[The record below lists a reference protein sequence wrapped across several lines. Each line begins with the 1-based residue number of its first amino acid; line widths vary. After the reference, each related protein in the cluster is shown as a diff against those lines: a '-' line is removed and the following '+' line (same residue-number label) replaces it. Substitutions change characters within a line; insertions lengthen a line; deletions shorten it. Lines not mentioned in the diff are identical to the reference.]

1 MRAPP
6 ADAVPAAITP
16 IVFVTIL
23 AQTSV
28 FAVRPMVSY
37 RALEIGAGPFELG
50 VVGGAFSLLSLF
62 FGVPV
67 GRWVDRRGERVAIAS
82 GAATMALACAALM
95 AANSVP
101 TLALCHAVLGVA
113 SIMNIVG
120 LQAIVANRAS
130 IAQRDRRFATFT
142 MAVSIGQMLG
152 PAAAGLIAT
161 TVSDHGGWD
170 ENTAVFLAGTA
181 TSLGATALAMS
192 LPRRP
197 AAARSDAD
205 NVAADRVSAVSVM
218 RQPGMTRAMLV
229 SVTVV
234 TATDV
239 FTTYMPAVGEALGFS
254 VGSVTLLLALRGGA
268 SFLSRFMLPWLI
280 DHVGR
285 QRLLILSTVI
295 PALLLF
301 PLPWLHHVAVM
312 AVLVVVI
319 GFGLGIGQPMT
330 MVWVSNRSTETT
342 RGIALGIRLSAN
354 RLGQITVPLAVGAV
368 AGLAGI
374 GSIFVS
380 MAALLGV
387 SAAVIR
393 GADFDEEPADTDP
406 SATDA

>member
-1 MRAPP
+1 
-6 ADAVPAAITP
+6 VPAPITL
-16 IVFVTIL
+16 IVIVTTL
-23 AQTSV
+23 AQASV

-37 RALEIGAGPFELG
+37 RALELGAGPFELG

-62 FGVPV
+62 FGVPA
-67 GRWVDRRGERVAIAS
+67 GRWVDRRGERVAITS
-82 GAATMALACAALM
+82 GAATIAIACAALM
-95 AANSVP
+95 VANSI
-101 TLALCHAVLGVA
+101 TALAACHAVLGVA
-113 SIMNIVG
+113 SIVNIVG

-130 IAQRDRRFATFT
+130 VAQRDRRFATFT
-142 MAVSIGQMLG
+142 MAVSFGQMLG
-152 PAAAGLIAT
+152 PAAAGLIVTA
-161 TVSDHGGWD
+161 VEDRGNWD
-170 ENTAVFLAGTA
+170 GNTAVFLAGAASAVAA
-181 TSLGATALAMS
+181 TVLAVW

-197 AAARSDAD
+197 FATSSPAD
-205 NVAADRVSAVSVM
+205 GADPGRPRVITVM

-239 FTTYMPAVGEALGFS
+239 FTTYMPAVGETLGLS
-254 VGSVTLLLALRGGA
+254 VGSVTFLLALRAGA
-268 SFLSRFMLPWLI
+268 SFLSRMGLPWLI

-285 QRLLILSTVI
+285 RRLLIFSTVI

-301 PLPWLHHVAVM
+301 PLPWLSHVATM
-312 AVLVVVI
+312 AVLVSII

-330 MVWVSNRSTETT
+330 MVWVANRSPEAS

-387 SAAVIR
+387 SAAAIR
-393 GADFDEEPADTDP
+393 GADFDQDTEQDPTAHEP
-406 SATDA
+406 

>member
-1 MRAPP
+1 M
-6 ADAVPAAITP
+6 PAAITP
-16 IVFVTIL
+16 IVLVTIL

-37 RALEIGAGPFELG
+37 RALELGAGPFELG

-62 FGVPV
+62 FGVPA
-67 GRWVDRRGERVAIAS
+67 GRWVDRRGERIAITS
-82 GAATMALACAALM
+82 GAATIAIACAALM
-95 AANSVP
+95 VANSIP
-101 TLALCHAVLGVA
+101 TLAPCHAVLGIA
-113 SIMNIVG
+113 SIVNIVG

-130 IAQRDRRFATFT
+130 VAQRDRRFATFT

-152 PAAAGLIAT
+152 PAMAGLIAT
-161 TVSDHGGWD
+161 AVKDHASWD
-170 ENTAVFLAGTA
+170 DNTAVFLAGAVSAVAA
-181 TSLGATALAMS
+181 TVLAVS

-197 AAARSDAD
+197 VTAHVDGDAAGTGRP
-205 NVAADRVSAVSVM
+205 SAITVM

-254 VGSVTLLLALRGGA
+254 VGSVTMLLALRGGA
-268 SFLSRFMLPWLI
+268 SFLSRMVLPWLI
-280 DHVGR
+280 DRLGR
-285 QRLLILSTVI
+285 RRLLIFSTVI
-295 PALLLF
+295 PAVLLF
-301 PLPWLHHVAVM
+301 PLPWLHNVVAM
-312 AVLVVVI
+312 AVLVTVI

-330 MVWVSNRSTETT
+330 MVWVANRSPEAS
-342 RGIALGIRLSAN
+342 RGIALGIRLAAN

-387 SAAVIR
+387 SVAAIR
-393 GADFDEEPADTDP
+393 GADFEENDGPDP
-406 SATDA
+406 QIDDP

>member
-1 MRAPP
+1 
-6 ADAVPAAITP
+6 VPAPITL
-16 IVFVTIL
+16 IVIVTTL
-23 AQTSV
+23 AQASV

-37 RALEIGAGPFELG
+37 RALELGAGPFELG

-62 FGVPV
+62 FGVPA

-82 GAATMALACAALM
+82 GAATIAIACAALM
-95 AANSVP
+95 VANSIA
-101 TLALCHAVLGVA
+101 TLAACHAVLGVA
-113 SIMNIVG
+113 SIVNIVG

-130 IAQRDRRFATFT
+130 VAQRDRRFATFT

-152 PAAAGLIAT
+152 PAAAGLIVTA
-161 TVSDHGGWD
+161 VHDRGSWD
-170 ENTAVFLAGTA
+170 GNTAVFLAGAASAVAA
-181 TSLGATALAMS
+181 TVLAVW

-197 AAARSDAD
+197 VTTSS
-205 NVAADRVSAVSVM
+205 AADGAETGRPRAISVM

-239 FTTYMPAVGEALGFS
+239 FTTYMPAVGETLGLS
-254 VGSVTLLLALRGGA
+254 VGSVTFLLALRAGA
-268 SFLSRFMLPWLI
+268 SFLSRMVLPWLI
-280 DHVGR
+280 DRVGR
-285 QRLLILSTVI
+285 RRLLILSTVI
-295 PALLLF
+295 PAMLLF
-301 PLPWLHHVAVM
+301 PLPWLSHVATM
-312 AVLVVVI
+312 AVLISII

-330 MVWVSNRSTETT
+330 MVWVANRSPEAS

-380 MAALLGV
+380 MAVLLGV
-387 SAAVIR
+387 SAAAIH
-393 GADFDEEPADTDP
+393 GADFDQDAEQDPTAHEP
-406 SATDA
+406 